1 MREEF
6 YWLNDDSVEFLRRG
20 YLQEGVEPKERI
32 RQIANTVEKISGM
45 TDISDRFYS
54 YMSKGWISMSSPIW
68 SNFGLEHRG
77 YGISCV
83 TGDTWINTKY
93 GGKKAKDI
101 KEGDLVLTHKNRF
114 KPVTKIIE
122 TKDKSDIYKLKVGS
136 RLTNLYI
143 TGNHPVLTNVG
154 WVKVEDLRQDTH
166 MIAVNGNVDCYDEK
180 DYTIDMKDFVYYN
193 YIVEDG
199 KIKKAIES
207 TNKKTLKRNK
217 SETHATSYSCPYEY
231 VEVTKELAWCF
242 GLWFADGSLSK
253 NNKGEP
259 NGIRITTNLTSKKE
273 LADKWLNIMSKSF
286 NLKGNHYESE
296 ILRHGKVHKWL
307 TTNFNGVVI
316 GEFFKSF
323 GDGAKVKKLP
333 NWVLD
338 LPKDKLESFYNGI
351 LDGDGSVRDNET
363 RLTLSNPVLVLQM
376 YNIGLK
382 LGKSMSLQM
391 QEKAGKLSSTTYVYT
406 IIFRN
411 YSVSTSKSSAT
422 AGIRF
427 GDLIYCPI
435 RILEKTDK
443 KEDVYDFTVDEDHSF
458 SCAGVI
464 VHNCYGITIQ
474 DNTPDILRGLAE
486 IGMMSKYGGGTAV
499 NFSNIRGRGKGIS
512 GGGVSNGI
520 IPFLEMYQA
529 TTDTISQNGVRRGS
543 VAIYLDID
551 HDDIEEYLTIRDE
564 DSSIQNLSFAVNVSD
579 EWMQSMIDG
588 DSEKR
593 KIWLKVLKKR
603 EETGYPYIQFSGNVN
618 NNKPQVYKDKNL
630 TISHSNLCNE
640 IQLYS
645 SEEESFV
652 CCISSVNLEHFD
664 EWKDDPNFIF
674 DFMVFLDSVMK
685 EFIDKASGVP
695 FFEKAVTF
703 ARNQNAV
710 GLGVLGLHSY
720 LQKNM
725 IPFEGLEC
733 KMKLNQIFRHL
744 DEKTKEASKE
754 LSKIYGEPPLLKG
767 YGERFT
773 TRMAIAPTTSSSF
786 ILGQVSPSIEPLNSN
801 YFLKDVAKGRF
812 AYRNPY
818 LEQLLETKGLNT
830 FETWE
835 SILKNNGSVQHLDS
849 LSQEE
854 KNVFKTFDEISQL
867 EVVQN
872 VSIMQKYVDQ
882 GISMNIKTH
891 PDTPVKDINALII
904 EGWRLGVKGFYY
916 NRSTNKAQELGRE
929 LLTCSSCEA

>member
-32 RQIANTVEKISGM
+32 RQIANTIESISGEVG
-45 TDISDRFYS
+45 ISERFYN

-77 YGISCV
+77 YGISC
-83 TGDTWINTKY
+83 Y
-93 GGKKAKDI
+93 G
-101 KEGDLVLTHKNRF
+101 T
-114 KPVTKIIE
+114 
-122 TKDKSDIYKLKVGS
+122 
-136 RLTNLYI
+136 
-143 TGNHPVLTNVG
+143 
-154 WVKVEDLRQDTH
+154 
-166 MIAVNGNVDCYDEK
+166 
-180 DYTIDMKDFVYYN
+180 
-193 YIVEDG
+193 
-199 KIKKAIES
+199 
-207 TNKKTLKRNK
+207 TL
-217 SETHATSYSCPYEY
+217 
-231 VEVTKELAWCF
+231 
-242 GLWFADGSLSK
+242 
-253 NNKGEP
+253 
-259 NGIRITTNLTSKKE
+259 
-273 LADKWLNIMSKSF
+273 M
-286 NLKGNHYESE
+286 
-296 ILRHGKVHKWL
+296 
-307 TTNFNGVVI
+307 
-316 GEFFKSF
+316 
-323 GDGAKVKKLP
+323 
-333 NWVLD
+333 
-338 LPKDKLESFYNGI
+338 
-351 LDGDGSVRDNET
+351 
-363 RLTLSNPVLVLQM
+363 
-376 YNIGLK
+376 
-382 LGKSMSLQM
+382 
-391 QEKAGKLSSTTYVYT
+391 
-406 IIFRN
+406 
-411 YSVSTSKSSAT
+411 
-422 AGIRF
+422 
-427 GDLIYCPI
+427 
-435 RILEKTDK
+435 
-443 KEDVYDFTVDEDHSF
+443 
-458 SCAGVI
+458 
-464 VHNCYGITIQ
+464 

-588 DSEKR
+588 DSNKR

-618 NNKPQVYKDKNL
+618 NNKPQVYKDKGMEI
-630 TISHSNLCNE
+630 THSNLCVSGETLVLTENGYEKIKELENKDTTVWNGYEWSKTKVFKTGVDKELLKVYTDSGQFLECTPEHIFYIQKGYRRGVGENRFEIIKTQASELKKGDKLIKFNLPIIEGEKELANAYANGFFSGDGCKTPKGNRIYLYGNKIKLKEHFNTVEKWVEQPENNRIYGYANGLKDKFFVPNSDYTIETRLKWLSGLLDSDGTVANNKGSQSFQIASVNKQFLQEIQLMLQTLGVHSKITLMRTKGKYLLPSNDGTGELKEFDCKEVSRLLVNGNSMYDLTLLGLKCNRLTWSLNKPNREASTFIKISSIEKVNTLKDTFCFTEDKRNLGMFNGILTGQCNE

-674 DFMVFLDSVMK
+674 DFMIFLDSVMK

-703 ARNQNAV
+703 AKNQNAV

-891 PDTPVKDINALII
+891 PDTPVKDINALVI

-929 LLTCSSCEA
+929 LLSCSSCEA